1 MRQDIKVHYPAEYN
15 ENISYGF
22 VYVSGTRVA
31 FFDKTTNY
39 FGFLHCGYMTLS
51 VNAVT
56 VPDRPII
63 STFDTETIFHND

>member
-22 VYVSGTRVA
+22 VYVSV
-31 FFDKTTNY
+31 
-39 FGFLHCGYMTLS
+39 LHCGYMTLS